1 MRISSRL
8 RYLMARACPV
18 GPSNLT
24 DPRYKTL
31 EAIQAAFEKAGVVF
45 LETGD
50 IRDGGAGLRFAKKGR
65 RPSA

>member
-1 MRISSRL
+1 MRSGISEISIKNIERG
-8 RYLMARACPV
+8 V
-18 GPSNLT
+18 T

-31 EAIQAAFEKAGVVF
+31 EDIQAAFEKAGVVF

-65 RPSA
+65 RP